1 MKIKSLRITNYKTFD
16 EEGIFLTM
24 TDLATL
30 VGENSTGKSN
40 ILEALDLFFNF
51 SSGKVSRQSFHHDDN
66 KKEISIE
73 IRFGKLSEPQKKK
86 FKIHLD
92 EKEELEIKQIIK
104 LIADD
109 DAEEEGGEK
118 YEESKHGTKWESSLP
133 WANLTSKPPGKRDLK
148 GWWKGDLKIGGP

>member
-1 MKIKSLRITNYKTFD
+1 MKIKSLRIKNYKTFD
-16 EEGIFLTM
+16 EEGIFLTL

-51 SSGKVSRQSFHHDDN
+51 SSGKVSRQSFHYDEN
-66 KKEISIE
+66 KKEISME
-73 IRFGKLSEPQKKK
+73 IRFGKLSDSEKKK

-104 LIADD
+104 LIAGEDGED
-109 DAEEEGGEK
+109 EGEEK
-118 YEESKHGTKWESSLP
+118 YEESKLRLVERQENSFDK
-133 WANLTSKPPGKRDLK
+133 N
-148 GWWKGDLKIGGP
+148 